1 MQTSSAFRSLLLA
14 AFVAASTAAGSALAQ
29 LNVNISL
36 APPAPQFETVPAL
49 APGQAW
55 APGYWAWN
63 GDRYIWVR
71 GRPIVQRSGYRWE
84 PDRWENR
91 NGHYYRHTGRW
102 ARDGDF
108 HAGKVKV
115 KKAKHQAKHH
125 DGGGHPGKGRG
136 KGHGK
141 GHGKHG

>member
-36 APPAPQFETVPAL
+36 APPAPQFETVPVL
-49 APGQAW
+49 APGQVW

-71 GRPIVQRSGYRWE
+71 GRSIVQRTGYRWE
-84 PDRWENR
+84 PDRWEHR

-108 HAGKVKV
+108 RPVKV
-115 KKAKHQAKHH
+115 KKAKHHKAKHFH
-125 DGGGHPGKGRG
+125 AGHGGGGKGHGKGRG

-141 GHGKHG
+141 HG